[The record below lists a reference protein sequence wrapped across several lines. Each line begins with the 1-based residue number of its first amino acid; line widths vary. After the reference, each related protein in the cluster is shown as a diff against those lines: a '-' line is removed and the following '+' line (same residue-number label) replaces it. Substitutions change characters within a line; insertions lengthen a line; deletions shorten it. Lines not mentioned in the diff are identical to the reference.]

1 MECLLAISN
10 YLKNTDEKLTYL
22 DLFFCPKQNLYTY
35 LEIYKQYKNTPNEKI
50 ITNFILFFIA
60 NVISVSKES
69 QLLVYQSGLFG
80 EIATSIN
87 ISLDPIEDIDVK
99 IYFLSQLS
107 VNSIYEN
114 DTMFSLQLQKVYF
127 DIILLREEL
136 LLRDEHRDITFIL
149 NNSLWGLANVSFCEN
164 DTFINNFI
172 KFDIISYIIN
182 SNSKSQIVL
191 NPSLKIIGNLLSN
204 KEDFVNKIISPELF
218 HYLIENICYKNN
230 DISIKSIGLWAMSNI
245 FSDENQQKYIF
256 QYNLPDI
263 LSDLFS
269 LNFHPYSEID
279 KEIAFQIGKY
289 IEISNDE
296 AIVALIKKYDVC
308 SLIKKMLEKYSYN
321 LRNMCHVYKCHLI
334 MTSII
339 GIVSKNG
346 EGGKLAVEIFNK
358 NGIADLIERVIL
370 QCSNPIDNEYM
381 KKKVEEIEKMGEI
394 ILEEYLSSDTRTISN
409 DEDI

>member
-114 DTMFSLQLQKVYF
+114 DTLFSLQLQKIYF

-172 KFDIISYIIN
+172 TFDIISYIIN

-191 NPSLKIIGNLLSN
+191 NPSLKIIANLLSN

-218 HYLIENICYKNN
+218 HYLIENICYK
-230 DISIKSIGLWAMSNI
+230 
-245 FSDENQQKYIF
+245 FRTF
-256 QYNLPDI
+256 FYN
-263 LSDLFS
+263 
-269 LNFHPYSEID
+269 
-279 KEIAFQIGKY
+279 
-289 IEISNDE
+289 
-296 AIVALIKKYDVC
+296 
-308 SLIKKMLEKYSYN
+308 
-321 LRNMCHVYKCHLI
+321 
-334 MTSII
+334 
-339 GIVSKNG
+339 
-346 EGGKLAVEIFNK
+346 
-358 NGIADLIERVIL
+358 
-370 QCSNPIDNEYM
+370 
-381 KKKVEEIEKMGEI
+381 
-394 ILEEYLSSDTRTISN
+394 
-409 DEDI
+409 

>member
-1 MECLLAISN
+1 M
-10 YLKNTDEKLTYL
+10 KNTDEKISYL

-35 LEIYKQYKNTPNEKI
+35 LEIYKQYSPNEKAF
-50 ITNFILFFIA
+50 TNLILYFIA
-60 NVISVSKES
+60 NVIAVSKES

-80 EIATSIN
+80 EIASSIN
-87 ISLDPIEDIDVK
+87 LSQDPIEDIDVK
-99 IYFLSQLS
+99 IFFLSQLS
-107 VNSIYEN
+107 VSSIYEN
-114 DTMFSLQLQKVYF
+114 DIMFSLQLQKIYF

-136 LLRDEHRDITFIL
+136 LLRDEHRDITYIL

-182 SNSKSQIVL
+182 SNSKSQVVL

-204 KEDFVNKIISPELF
+204 KEEFVNKIISPELF

-263 LSDLFS
+263 LNDLFE
-269 LNFHPYSEID
+269 LNFPPDSEID

-296 AIVALIKKYDVC
+296 AAVVLIKKYDIC
-308 SLIKKMLEKYSYN
+308 SLQKKMLEKYSYN
-321 LRNMCHVYKCHLI
+321 LRNMCHIYKCHLI
-334 MTSII
+334 MTSLI

-358 NGIADLIERVIL
+358 NGMTDLIERVIL

-394 ILEEYLSSDTRTISN
+394 ILDEYLSSDTRTISN
-409 DEDI
+409 DDNEDI